1 MKDKI
6 KTVSKEE
13 INLMDKGYNPERVR
27 SDEPATWFNGY
38 EDFNITH
45 SDCDDEHEVKQL
57 STPYSNKNLLGD
69 S

>member
-27 SDEPATWFNGY
+27 SDEPATATEN
-38 EDFNITH
+38 E
-45 SDCDDEHEVKQL
+45 S
-57 STPYSNKNLLGD
+57 YSILDAVARAFHGIKPMKNLVPKSWD
-69 S
+69 KS